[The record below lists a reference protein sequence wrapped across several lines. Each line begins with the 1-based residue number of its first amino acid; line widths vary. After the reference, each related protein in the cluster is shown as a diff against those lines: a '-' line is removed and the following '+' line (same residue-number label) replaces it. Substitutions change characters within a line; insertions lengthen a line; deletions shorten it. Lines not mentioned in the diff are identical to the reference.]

1 MKEENNQL
9 FKIFRRAVIQ
19 RFNLRHDQANEEQ
32 VIDSIT
38 RNSDFVGANLW
49 TLIFA
54 ILIASIGL
62 NMNSTAVIIGA
73 MLISPLMGP
82 IMGVGLGMGTDDFD
96 LVKKGIRN
104 LLTATIISIIT
115 SAIYFWITPL
125 DEAKSELLART
136 TPTLWD
142 VLIAF
147 FGGLAGVVA
156 ATRNEK
162 SNAIPGVAIATALMP
177 PLCTAGYG
185 LATANY
191 YYFLGALYLYCIN
204 SIFICISTFLII
216 RLMKFKRKSFEE
228 SGQGRKVSRYIL
240 LTIFI
245 TILPSIYLTYKIVNK
260 SLFES
265 RAKQFVE
272 EQFQFDNA
280 LVVSKNFRYD
290 DDPSKINVLLI
301 GKHLPEKRIDSI
313 RGNLNAYDLKNTE
326 LIVRQGLNSKQE
338 IDMNQIRSSILNDV
352 FRHDSL
358 KVQSMVQS
366 YKLNTIPDLT
376 RELTALLPGFRSY
389 SASRIVENYPDKKS
403 DTLLLVIIKT
413 EKTVKIAE
421 REQLNTWL
429 LARTKSDTLKLIL
442 E

>member
-1 MKEENNQL
+1 MKAENNQL
-9 FKIFRRAVIQ
+9 FQALRRAIIQ

-82 IMGVGLGMGTDDFD
+82 IMGVGLGMGTDDFG

-290 DDPSKINVLLI
+290 DNPSKINVLLI
-301 GKHLPEKRIDSI
+301 GRHLTEKQIDSI
-313 RGNLNAYDLKNTE
+313 RGNLNAYDLKNTK

-338 IDMNQIRSSILNDV
+338 IDMSQIRASILNDV

-358 KVQSMVQS
+358 KVRSMVQG

-389 SASRIVENYPDKKS
+389 SASRIIENYPDKKS

-413 EKTVKIAE
+413 EKAIKIAE